1 MKWGILAT
9 ILAGVFILEGT
20 VIQIFIAEVIGSA
33 FHFLPRFGL
42 VIIIFISLYL
52 GRRKAFFIGLVYG
65 LFIDLLYGD
74 VIGAYAFSMAV
85 IPYLCALAYQYFQ
98 LNVLLVLITVFI
110 GVYVHE
116 IIGYVMLDLFGLT
129 GSEPFGWTEY
139 IPTAILNTLFTAIIY
154 RPLSIFLETMGEG
167 RIDGAV

>member
-9 ILAGVFILEGT
+9 ILAGVFIMEGT
-20 VIQIFIAEVIGSA
+20 VLQIFIAEVIGSA

-42 VIIIFISLYL
+42 IIIIFISLYL

-110 GVYVHE
+110 GVYIHE
-116 IIGYVMLDLFGLT
+116 IIGYGMLDLFGLT
-129 GSEPFGWTEY
+129 GGESFDWSQY
-139 IPTAILNTLFTAIIY
+139 IPTAFLNTFIAAIIY
-154 RPLSIFLETMGEG
+154 RPLTSFLETMGER
-167 RIDGAV
+167 RIDEAV